1 MAQVDYCYEAALAG
15 GFFIVGKKL
24 TLLLTDVSEK
34 LTFAINENKEKGW
47 SSVILGDGNL
57 IKTFKHQGLYEL
69 FYEGATAKIDKKMHA
84 RIIVR
89 LDRLEQ
95 VASISELNL
104 PGYDF
109 HSLKGFKP
117 TRYTIHVNGPWCITF
132 EIEDGDV
139 YNVDFEQYH

>member
-1 MAQVDYCYEAALAG
+1 M
-15 GFFIVGKKL
+15 
-24 TLLLTDVSEK
+24 
-34 LTFAINENKEKGW
+34 
-47 SSVILGDGNL
+47 
-57 IKTFKHQGLYEL
+57 IKTFKHKGLYEL

-109 HSLKGFKP
+109 QSLKGFKL
-117 TRYTIHVNGPWCITF
+117 TRYTITF
-132 EIEDGDV
+132 EIEDGDL